1 VERHDRLAPGAGH
14 EVLKPGAMSQPE
26 SRWHALS
33 ERPDAIAWLITG
45 FTALRLVLAATL
57 PLLPEEAYY
66 WSWSR
71 HLDWSYFDHPPL
83 ASYSIALTTAVFG
96 QTVFGI
102 KFAALLWSLGWNLL
116 WARLI
121 LDMYGDR
128 RLAFW
133 SIAALNLTVLY
144 QIFGVGPTPDSPL
157 IFAWTGA
164 IWSVWRASQ
173 SANARWWFAAGAFV
187 GLSWLGKY
195 SGVLLLPIV
204 LLYLACSPAQRHWL
218 RKPQPWLAALLAL
231 AIFAPVLYWNGQ
243 HDWVSL
249 AFQSSRRVGAMH
261 GFAPRYFL
269 LLLASQFALLTPYV
283 FVVSLGALLRGV
295 RQTWAGHLDDRTRL
309 LLLSAALPIALFT
322 LVSLRSLVKLNWL
335 APAYWSLTIL
345 GVHHLLSL
353 ADGTRRL
360 VRGLAS
366 SAALLLLALIVAAI
380 PKLPMRGGLDTWSG
394 WDEVARRVDRVAAA
408 ARSDGHEVFVFATE
422 YRASSMLRFYLP
434 GQPRTYAQDIYGE
447 PALQFDHFPLP
458 SDLKGATGILVL
470 DERAGRA
477 FDLQRLAPY
486 CDTLERVDE
495 VETRGFGKAK
505 RRTEIYR
512 CTGYHGHPR
521 APVGRRDG

>member
-1 VERHDRLAPGAGH
+1 MAAG
-14 EVLKPGAMSQPE
+14 PAAMSQPP
-26 SRWHALS
+26 SRWHDIAQ
-33 ERPDAIAWLITG
+33 RPWAIAGLIAG

-83 ASYSIALTTAVFG
+83 ATYSIALTTAVFG

-102 KFAALLWSLGWNLL
+102 KLAAVLWSLGWNLL

-133 SIAALNLTVLY
+133 SIVALNLTVLY
-144 QIFGVGPTPDSPL
+144 QIFGVGPTPDAPL

-164 IWSVWRASQ
+164 VWSVWRASQ
-173 SANARWWFAAGAFV
+173 AAGTRWWLAAGGFV

-204 LLYLACSPAQRHWL
+204 LLYLASSPVQRHWL

-231 AIFAPVLYWNGQ
+231 AIFAPVLYWNAR

-261 GFAPRYFL
+261 GFAPRYL
-269 LLLASQFALLTPYV
+269 LLMVATQFALLTPYV
-283 FVVSLGALLRGV
+283 FVVATGALLRGT
-295 RQTWAGHLDDRTRL
+295 RQAWAGRLDDRTRL
-309 LLLSAALPIALFT
+309 LLLSAVVPLLLFT

-335 APAYWSLTIL
+335 APAFWSLTIL
-345 GVHHLLSL
+345 GVHHLLSRP
-353 ADGTRRL
+353 DGMRRL
-360 VRGLAS
+360 TRGLAS
-366 SAALLLLALIVAAI
+366 SAVLLLLVFIVAAM
-380 PKLPMRGGLDTWSG
+380 PKLPLRGGLDTWSG
-394 WDEVARRVDRVAAA
+394 WDEVAHRVDALAAA
-408 ARSDGHEVFVFATE
+408 ARADGHEVFVFAPE
-422 YRASSMLRFYLP
+422 YRASSMLRYYQR

-458 SDLKGATGILVL
+458 GDLKGATGLLVV
-470 DERAGRA
+470 DERAGRP
-477 FDLQRLAPY
+477 FELRQLAPY

-495 VETRGFGKAK
+495 VETRGFGKAR
-505 RRTEIYR
+505 RRTAIYR
-512 CTGYHGHPR
+512 CSGYHGHPR
-521 APVGRRDG
+521 VAGRPTTAEAPPRP